1 MPGEFLAPP
10 RSGVFY
16 EISIKRLFNS
26 NVCLTLQ
33 KQFEKYMAADK
44 REHILSV
51 AERLFGEKGF
61 DGTSVRDI
69 AQAAGVNLAMIS
81 YYFGSKEKLLEAMIE
96 LRFEYTY
103 GILEELN
110 KDQSLTPWD
119 KIDRLVDFYVNR
131 ILNNLPFH
139 NLMFQEAIA
148 FRSEE
153 IKEKIIAMKMRNLQ
167 QINQIIKD
175 GQEKKLFRQVDIPMT
190 VGTIIGTISSYT
202 QSRVYSC
209 NILAIR
215 EDEDDDVFREKLSK
229 RLKVHLKHLLRAHL
243 DIRNDTGPVEN

>member
-1 MPGEFLAPP
+1 MW
-10 RSGVFY
+10 
-16 EISIKRLFNS
+16 
-26 NVCLTLQ
+26 
-33 KQFEKYMAADK
+33 KQFEKYMSDK
-44 REHILSV
+44 REHILLT

-81 YYFGSKEKLLEAMIE
+81 YYFGSKEKLLEAMIQ
-96 LRFEYTY
+96 LRSEYTY

-110 KDQSLTPWD
+110 KDQSLSPWD
-119 KIDRLVDFYVNR
+119 KMDRLVDFYVDR

-139 NLMFQEAIA
+139 NIMYQEATA
-148 FRSEE
+148 FRNED
-153 IKEKIIAMKMRNLQ
+153 IKEKIIAMKMRNLE
-167 QINQIIKD
+167 QINKIITD
-175 GQEKKLFRQVDIPMT
+175 GQEKKLFRRVDLPMT
-190 VGTIIGTISSYT
+190 VGTIIGTISAYT
-202 QSRVYSC
+202 QSRAYSC

-243 DIRNDTGPVEN
+243 DILSDTGPMES